1 MPRRIANARWDGSLE
16 EGNGTMRMASGAYEG
31 AYSFQS
37 RFEEADG
44 TNPEELIA
52 AAHAGC
58 FSMALSGEL
67 GRAGH
72 AAESVET
79 TATVHLDKLPEGGFG
94 IKRIE
99 LDTRARVPGIDP
111 DEFKRAAE
119 GAKDNCPVS
128 QALAAVETIDLRAEL
143 VG

>member
-1 MPRRIANARWDGSLE
+1 
-16 EGNGTMRMASGAYEG
+16 MRMASGAYEG
-31 AYSFQS
+31 PYSFQS
-37 RFEEADG
+37 RFEEGEG

-79 TATVHLDKLPEGGFG
+79 TATVHLDKVDEGFG
-94 IKRIE
+94 ITRIE
-99 LDTRARVPGIDP
+99 LEARARVPGVEDS
-111 DEFKRAAE
+111 EFQQIAE
-119 GAKDNCPVS
+119 GAKKGCPVS
-128 QALAAVETIDLRAEL
+128 RALAAVDSIELRASL
-143 VG
+143 VE